1 MKKLIYTLLLLLV
14 TFPAMAQSLFEQ
26 YERFLTEP
34 RTYVCYRPD
43 GKLKID
49 GKLNESSWNKAA
61 STAPFVDIS
70 GEGFPTPKYET
81 TAKMLWDDEYL
92 YVGAVLQEEDI
103 KARLTQRDT
112 IIYYD
117 NDFEVFVDPDSDGHN
132 YFEIETNARGVIFD
146 LMLDKPYRS
155 GGNFM
160 VQWDCPGLKTAIHC
174 EGTLNKSKDKDKY
187 WSVEM
192 AIPHQ
197 ALTMNFN
204 NPLKAGNTWR
214 INFSRVQWLKEKG
227 PEENW
232 VWTPTGR
239 IDMHMPDR
247 WGYLYFVDK
256 KVGTSQNEL
265 VYPYNQAIYKLL
277 WAMFYAQQDNYSKQ
291 HNYLRATEQFF
302 LTDKEL
308 KDLPADA
315 RIAVEAT
322 QNTYQ
327 IAITN
332 PAEGIRYV
340 INNEGRFRTEKI
352 PPVKLKTGCGCV

>member
-1 MKKLIYTLLLLLV
+1 
-14 TFPAMAQSLFEQ
+14 
-26 YERFLTEP
+26 
-34 RTYVCYRPD
+34 
-43 GKLKID
+43 
-49 GKLNESSWNKAA
+49 
-61 STAPFVDIS
+61 
-70 GEGFPTPKYET
+70 
-81 TAKMLWDDEYL
+81 
-92 YVGAVLQEEDI
+92 
-103 KARLTQRDT
+103 
-112 IIYYD
+112 
-117 NDFEVFVDPDSDGHN
+117 
-132 YFEIETNARGVIFD
+132 VIFD

-256 KVGTSQNEL
+256 KVGTSQDEL

-327 IAITN
+327 IAIYETR
-332 PAEGIRYV
+332 AGIPTEHFQGYTTLNKAGDILYLYLPYKPNGPVEVKGLMNKVNRIWVVGNGAMLNYKV
-340 INNEGRFRTEKI
+340 YNKNYWNSVPGNLYIDVPQQVQDEQITVLAVLLDGPIKLYRGVGQVQDNN
-352 PPVKLKTGCGCV
+352 